1 MLSRKHYRVIAQAI
15 KENTHTI
22 DNRTNT
28 STMGLI
34 NELRD
39 IFYEDNINFDKR
51 KFVIACLK

>member
-1 MLSRKHYRVIAQAI
+1 MLSKKYYKMIARVV
-15 KENTHTI
+15 KDNTKTI

-34 NELRD
+34 NDLSD
-39 IFYEDNINFDKR
+39 VFNEDNINFDKR